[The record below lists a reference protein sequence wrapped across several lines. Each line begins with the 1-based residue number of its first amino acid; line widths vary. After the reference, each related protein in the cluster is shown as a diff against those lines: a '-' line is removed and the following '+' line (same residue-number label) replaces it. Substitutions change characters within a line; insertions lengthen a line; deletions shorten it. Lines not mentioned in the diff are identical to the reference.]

1 MDLKDATLMF
11 LTESA
16 GHPAVERIAQA
27 AYDRLSDGDTVDH
40 RVLSEL
46 LGEASAKGVLRAIH
60 GKYSPVAYDAMLM
73 PICREIDRQRPVP
86 PRRRPAGSQPGF
98 DPLTAPIGDVMSAQH
113 RP

>member
-1 MDLKDATLMF
+1 MF

-16 GHPAVERIAQA
+16 DHPSLQRIAQT
-27 AYDRLSDGDTVDH
+27 AYERLAEGEAVDH

-60 GKYSPVAYDAMLM
+60 RKYSPVAYDAMLM

-86 PRRRPAGSQPGF
+86 PRRWPASSEPRF
-98 DPLTAPIGDVMSAQH
+98 DPLTTPIADVLSAQR

>member
-16 GHPAVERIAQA
+16 GHPSLERIAQA
-27 AYDRLSDGDTVDH
+27 AYDRLAEGEAVDH

-46 LGEASAKGVLRAIH
+46 LGEASAKGVLRAINR
-60 GKYSPVAYDAMLM
+60 KYSPVAYDAMLM

-86 PRRRPAGSQPGF
+86 PRKRPAGSEPRF
-98 DPLTAPIGDVMSAQH
+98 DPLTAPIADVMSAQH

>member
-16 GHPAVERIAQA
+16 GHPSLERIAQG
-27 AYDRLSDGDTVDH
+27 AYDRLAEGEAVDH

-60 GKYSPVAYDAMLM
+60 RKYSSVAYDAMLM
-73 PICREIDRQRPVP
+73 PICRAIDRQKPVP
-86 PRRRPAGSQPGF
+86 PRRRPAGGEPF
-98 DPLTAPIGDVMSAQH
+98 DPLTAPIRDVMSAQQ